1 MRRLGVR
8 VEPLPWNVQ
17 RPDERCS
24 ESPLSRGARDLD
36 GDTDAALCFFRRA
49 AFADSIRRNGYNS
62 GI

>member
-36 GDTDAALCFFRRA
+36 GDTDATLVFLQAWRIRGF
-49 AFADSIRRNGYNS
+49 DSTKRL
-62 GI
+62 